1 MDKKPQLHVSQ
12 KFMLTVLTVL
22 CLALIAVSFFTDKLT
37 SPVQNALSYV
47 IGPLQKGINGM
58 GLWLTDR
65 ADYFATIDELRTQ
78 NEELR
83 AELDDIK
90 EKNLVLVQDQIELNN
105 LRELYALDNKIPGYE
120 KLAARVIGKSSGNWF
135 STFTI
140 DKGSK
145 DGILVDM
152 NVICGNGLVGIVT
165 GVTDNTAIVRSII
178 DGSSN
183 VTGMLVTS
191 SDTSKSPLILHVS
204 DDVTG
209 MLVTSSDTCNIRGDL
224 ELMDS
229 GYVHLEYL
237 RKDVEV
243 SDGDMIVTSN
253 ISEKYIQGI
262 LIGYVKNITEDA
274 NSLTQS
280 GYLVPAVDFERLSE
294 VLVIMQLKEK

>member
-1 MDKKPQLHVSQ
+1 MDKKPQLQVSQ

-22 CLALIAVSFFTDKLT
+22 CIVLIGVSFFTDKLT
-37 SPVQNALSYV
+37 APVQNALSY
-47 IGPLQKGINGM
+47 IITPLQKGINGM

-65 ADYFATIDELRTQ
+65 ADYFATIDELRQ
-78 NEELR
+78 ENEQLKT
-83 AELDDIK
+83 ELDEVK
-90 EKNLVLVQDQIELNN
+90 EKNLVLIQDQIELNN

-120 KLAARVIGKSSGNWF
+120 KVAARVIGKSSGNWF

-165 GVTDNTAIVRSII
+165 DVTDNSATVRSII
-178 DGSSN
+178 DDNSN
-183 VTGMLVTS
+183 VTGML
-191 SDTSKSPLILHVS
+191 I
-204 DDVTG
+204 
-209 MLVTSSDTCNIRGDL
+209 TSSDTCNIRGDL
-224 ELMDS
+224 ELIDS

-237 RKDVEV
+237 RGDVNV

-253 ISEKYIQGI
+253 ISSKYIEGI
-262 LIGYVKNITEDA
+262 LIGYAKNVSDDA

-280 GYLVPAVDFERLSE
+280 GYLVPAVDFEHMTE
-294 VLVIMQLKEK
+294 VLVIMHLKQ

>member
-12 KFMLTVLTVL
+12 KFILSALTVV
-22 CLALIAVSFFTDKLT
+22 CFALIAVSFFTDKLT
-37 SPVQNALSYV
+37 APVQNVLSYV
-47 IGPLQKGINGM
+47 ITPLQKGINGM

-65 ADYFATIDELRTQ
+65 ADYFATIDELRQQ
-78 NEELR
+78 NEELK
-83 AELDDIK
+83 AELDNVK

-105 LRELYALDNKIPGYE
+105 LRELYALDNKIPGYD
-120 KLAARVIGKSSGNWF
+120 KVAARVIGKGSGNWF

-140 DKGSK
+140 DKGSR

-165 GVTDNTAIVRSII
+165 DVTDNTATVRSII
-178 DGSSN
+178 DGNSN

-191 SDTSKSPLILHVS
+191 SDT
-204 DDVTG
+204 
-209 MLVTSSDTCNIRGDL
+209 CNVRGDL

-229 GYVHLEYL
+229 GYIHLEYMQ
-237 RKDVEV
+237 KDVDV

-253 ISEKYIQGI
+253 ISDKYIQGI

-280 GYLVPAVDFERLSE
+280 GYLIPAVDFERLTE
-294 VLVIMQLKEK
+294 VLVIMQLKKK

>member
-12 KFMLTVLTVL
+12 KFILSALTIV
-22 CLALIAVSFFTDKLT
+22 CFALIAVSFFTDKLT
-37 SPVQNALSYV
+37 APVQNVLSYV
-47 IGPLQKGINGM
+47 ITPLQKGINGM

-65 ADYFATIDELRTQ
+65 ADYFATIDELRQQ
-78 NEELR
+78 NEELK
-83 AELDDIK
+83 AELDNVK

-105 LRELYALDNKIPGYE
+105 LRELYALDNQIPGYD
-120 KLAARVIGKSSGNWF
+120 KVAARVIGKGSGNWF

-140 DKGSK
+140 DKGSR

-165 GVTDNTAIVRSII
+165 DVTDNTATVRSII
-178 DGSSN
+178 DGNSN

-191 SDTSKSPLILHVS
+191 SDT
-204 DDVTG
+204 
-209 MLVTSSDTCNIRGDL
+209 CNVRGDL

-229 GYVHLEYL
+229 GYIHLEYMQ
-237 RKDVEV
+237 KDVDV

-253 ISEKYIQGI
+253 ISDKYIQGI

-280 GYLVPAVDFERLSE
+280 GYLVPAVDFERLTE
-294 VLVIMQLKEK
+294 VLVIMQLKKK

>member
-12 KFMLTVLTVL
+12 KFILSALTVV
-22 CLALIAVSFFTDKLT
+22 CFALIAVSFFTDKLT
-37 SPVQNALSYV
+37 APVQNVLSYV
-47 IGPLQKGINGM
+47 ITPLQKGINGM

-65 ADYFATIDELRTQ
+65 ADYFATIDELRQQ
-78 NEELR
+78 NEELK
-83 AELDDIK
+83 AELDNVK

-105 LRELYALDNKIPGYE
+105 LRELYALDNKIPGYD
-120 KLAARVIGKSSGNWF
+120 KVAARVIGKGSGNWF

-140 DKGSK
+140 DKGSR

-165 GVTDNTAIVRSII
+165 DVTDNTATVRSII
-178 DGSSN
+178 DGNSN

-191 SDTSKSPLILHVS
+191 SY
-204 DDVTG
+204 
-209 MLVTSSDTCNIRGDL
+209 TCNVRGDL

-229 GYVHLEYL
+229 GYIHLEYMQ
-237 RKDVEV
+237 KDVDV

-253 ISEKYIQGI
+253 ISDKYIQGI

-280 GYLVPAVDFERLSE
+280 GYLVPAVDFERLTE
-294 VLVIMQLKEK
+294 VLVIMQLKKK

>member
-12 KFMLTVLTVL
+12 KFILSALTVV
-22 CLALIAVSFFTDKLT
+22 CFALIAVSFFTDKLT
-37 SPVQNALSYV
+37 APVQNVLSYV
-47 IGPLQKGINGM
+47 ITPLQKGINGM

-65 ADYFATIDELRTQ
+65 ADYFATIYELRQQ
-78 NEELR
+78 NEELK
-83 AELDDIK
+83 AELDNVK

-105 LRELYALDNKIPGYE
+105 LRELYALDNKIPGYD
-120 KLAARVIGKSSGNWF
+120 KVAARVIGKGSGNWF

-140 DKGSK
+140 DKGSR

-152 NVICGNGLVGIVT
+152 NVICGNGLVGLVT
-165 GVTDNTAIVRSII
+165 DVTDNTATVRSII
-178 DGSSN
+178 DGNSN

-191 SDTSKSPLILHVS
+191 SDT
-204 DDVTG
+204 
-209 MLVTSSDTCNIRGDL
+209 CNVRGDL

-229 GYVHLEYL
+229 GYIHLEYMQ
-237 RKDVEV
+237 KDVDV

-253 ISEKYIQGI
+253 ISDKYIQGI

-280 GYLVPAVDFERLSE
+280 GYLVPAVDFERLTE
-294 VLVIMQLKEK
+294 VLVIMQLKKK

>member
-12 KFMLTVLTVL
+12 KFILSALTVV
-22 CLALIAVSFFTDKLT
+22 CFALIAVSFFTDKLT
-37 SPVQNALSYV
+37 APVQNVLSYV
-47 IGPLQKGINGM
+47 ITPLQKGINGM

-65 ADYFATIDELRTQ
+65 ADYFATIDELRHQ
-78 NEELR
+78 NEELK
-83 AELDDIK
+83 AELDNVK

-105 LRELYALDNKIPGYE
+105 LRELYALDNKIPGYD
-120 KLAARVIGKSSGNWF
+120 KVAARVIGKGSGNWF

-140 DKGSK
+140 DKGSR

-152 NVICGNGLVGIVT
+152 NVICGNGLVGLVT
-165 GVTDNTAIVRSII
+165 DVTDNTATVRSII
-178 DGSSN
+178 DGNSN

-191 SDTSKSPLILHVS
+191 SDT
-204 DDVTG
+204 
-209 MLVTSSDTCNIRGDL
+209 CNVRGDL

-229 GYVHLEYL
+229 GYIHLEYMQ
-237 RKDVEV
+237 KDVDV

-253 ISEKYIQGI
+253 ISDKYIQGI

-280 GYLVPAVDFERLSE
+280 GYLVPAVDFERLTE
-294 VLVIMQLKEK
+294 VLVIMQLKKK

>member
-12 KFMLTVLTVL
+12 KFILSALTIV

-37 SPVQNALSYV
+37 APVQNVLSYV
-47 IGPLQKGINGM
+47 ITPLQKGINGM

-65 ADYFATIDELRTQ
+65 ADYFATIDELRQQ
-78 NEELR
+78 NEELK
-83 AELDDIK
+83 AELDNVK

-105 LRELYALDNKIPGYE
+105 LRELYALDNKIPGYD
-120 KLAARVIGKSSGNWF
+120 KVAARVIGKSSGNWF

-140 DKGSK
+140 DKGSR

-165 GVTDNTAIVRSII
+165 DVTDNTATVRSII
-178 DGSSN
+178 DGNSN
-183 VTGMLVTS
+183 
-191 SDTSKSPLILHVS
+191 
-204 DDVTG
+204 VTG

-229 GYVHLEYL
+229 GYIHLEYMQ
-237 RKDVEV
+237 KDVDV

-253 ISEKYIQGI
+253 ISDKYIQGI
-262 LIGYVKNITEDA
+262 LIGYVKNISEDA
-274 NSLTQS
+274 NILTQS
-280 GYLVPAVDFERLSE
+280 GYLVPAVDFERLTD
-294 VLVIMQLKEK
+294 VLVIMQLKKK

>member
-12 KFMLTVLTVL
+12 KFILSALTVV
-22 CLALIAVSFFTDKLT
+22 CFALIAVSFFTDKLT
-37 SPVQNALSYV
+37 APVQNVLSYV
-47 IGPLQKGINGM
+47 ITPLQKGINGM

-65 ADYFATIDELRTQ
+65 ADYFATIDELRQQ
-78 NEELR
+78 NEELK
-83 AELDDIK
+83 AELDNMK

-105 LRELYALDNKIPGYE
+105 LRELYALDNKIPGYD
-120 KLAARVIGKSSGNWF
+120 KVAARVIGKGSGNWF

-140 DKGSK
+140 DKGSR

-165 GVTDNTAIVRSII
+165 DVTDNTATVRSII
-178 DGSSN
+178 DGNSN

-191 SDTSKSPLILHVS
+191 SDT
-204 DDVTG
+204 
-209 MLVTSSDTCNIRGDL
+209 CNVRGDL

-229 GYVHLEYL
+229 GYIHLEYMQ
-237 RKDVEV
+237 KDVDV

-253 ISEKYIQGI
+253 ISDKYIQGI

-280 GYLVPAVDFERLSE
+280 GYLVPAVDFERLTE
-294 VLVIMQLKEK
+294 VLVIMQLKKK

>member
-47 IGPLQKGINGM
+47 IEPLQKGINGM

-65 ADYFATIDELRTQ
+65 ADYFATIDELRTR

-165 GVTDNTAIVRSII
+165 GVTDNTATVRSII

-183 VTGMLVTS
+183 
-191 SDTSKSPLILHVS
+191 
-204 DDVTG
+204 VTG

-253 ISEKYIQGI
+253 ISDKYIQGI

-280 GYLVPAVDFERLSE
+280 GYLVPAVDFERLTE

>member
-12 KFMLTVLTVL
+12 KFILSALTVV
-22 CLALIAVSFFTDKLT
+22 CFALIAVSFFTDKLT
-37 SPVQNALSYV
+37 APVQNVLSYV
-47 IGPLQKGINGM
+47 ITPLQKGINGM

-65 ADYFATIDELRTQ
+65 ADYFATIDELRQ
-78 NEELR
+78 HNEELK
-83 AELDDIK
+83 AELDNVK

-105 LRELYALDNKIPGYE
+105 LRELYALDNKIPGYD
-120 KLAARVIGKSSGNWF
+120 KVAARVIGKGSGNWF

-140 DKGSK
+140 DKGSR

-165 GVTDNTAIVRSII
+165 DVTDNTATVRSII
-178 DGSSN
+178 DGNSN

-191 SDTSKSPLILHVS
+191 SDT
-204 DDVTG
+204 
-209 MLVTSSDTCNIRGDL
+209 CNVRGDL

-229 GYVHLEYL
+229 GYIHLEYMQ
-237 RKDVEV
+237 KDVDV

-253 ISEKYIQGI
+253 ISDKYIQGI

-280 GYLVPAVDFERLSE
+280 GYLVPAVDFERLTE
-294 VLVIMQLKEK
+294 VLVIMQLKKK

>member
-12 KFMLTVLTVL
+12 KLMLTILTVF
-22 CLALIAVSFFTDKLT
+22 CLALIVVSFFTDKLT
-37 SPVQNALSYV
+37 APVQNVLSYV
-47 IGPLQKGINGM
+47 ISPLQKGINGM

-65 ADYFATIDELRTQ
+65 ADYFSTIDELRTQ
-78 NEELR
+78 NEELK
-83 AELDDIK
+83 AELDEVK

-105 LRELYALDNKIPGYE
+105 LRELYELDNKIPGYE

-140 DKGSK
+140 DKGSN

-165 GVTDNTAIVRSII
+165 GVTDNTATVRSII
-178 DGSSN
+178 DGNSN
-183 VTGMLVTS
+183 
-191 SDTSKSPLILHVS
+191 
-204 DDVTG
+204 VTG

-237 RKDVEV
+237 RKDAEV

-253 ISEKYIQGI
+253 ISDKYIQGI
-262 LIGYVKNITEDA
+262 LIGYVKNISEDA

-280 GYLVPAVDFERLSE
+280 GYLVPAVDFERLTE

>member
-12 KFMLTVLTVL
+12 KVMLTVLTLL
-22 CLALIAVSFFTDKLT
+22 CIALIAVSFFTDKLT
-37 SPVQNALSYV
+37 YPVQNVLSYV
-47 IGPLQKGINGM
+47 LSPLQKGINGM

-83 AELDDIK
+83 AELDDVK

-165 GVTDNTAIVRSII
+165 DVTDNTATVRSII
-178 DGSSN
+178 DSTSN
-183 VTGMLVTS
+183 VTGML
-191 SDTSKSPLILHVS
+191 I
-204 DDVTG
+204 
-209 MLVTSSDTCNIRGDL
+209 TSSDTCNIRGDL
-224 ELMDS
+224 ELMDT

-237 RKDVEV
+237 RKDAEV

-253 ISEKYIQGI
+253 ISDKYIQGI
-262 LIGYVKNITEDA
+262 LIGYVKNVSEDA

-280 GYLVPAVDFERLSE
+280 GYLVPAVDFERLTE

>member
-1 MDKKPQLHVSQ
+1 MDKKPRLHVSQ
-12 KFMLTVLTVL
+12 KFILSALTVV
-22 CLALIAVSFFTDKLT
+22 CFALIAVSFFTDKLT
-37 SPVQNALSYV
+37 APVQNVLSYV
-47 IGPLQKGINGM
+47 ITPLQKGINGM

-65 ADYFATIDELRTQ
+65 ADYFATIDELRQQ
-78 NEELR
+78 NEELK
-83 AELDDIK
+83 AELDNVK

-105 LRELYALDNKIPGYE
+105 LRELYALDNKISGYD
-120 KLAARVIGKSSGNWF
+120 KVAARVIGKGSGNWF

-140 DKGSK
+140 DKGSR

-165 GVTDNTAIVRSII
+165 DVTDNTATVRSII
-178 DGSSN
+178 DGNSN

-191 SDTSKSPLILHVS
+191 SDT
-204 DDVTG
+204 
-209 MLVTSSDTCNIRGDL
+209 CNVRGDL

-229 GYVHLEYL
+229 GYIHLEYMQ
-237 RKDVEV
+237 KDVDV

-253 ISEKYIQGI
+253 ISDKYIQGI

-280 GYLVPAVDFERLSE
+280 GYLVPAVDFERLTE
-294 VLVIMQLKEK
+294 VLVIMQLKKK

>member
-12 KFMLTVLTVL
+12 KFILSALTIV
-22 CLALIAVSFFTDKLT
+22 CFALIAVSFFTDKLT
-37 SPVQNALSYV
+37 APVQNVLSYV
-47 IGPLQKGINGM
+47 ITPLQKGINGM

-65 ADYFATIDELRTQ
+65 ADYFATIDELRQQ
-78 NEELR
+78 NEELKE
-83 AELDDIK
+83 ELDNVK

-105 LRELYALDNKIPGYE
+105 LRELYALDNKIPGYD
-120 KLAARVIGKSSGNWF
+120 KVAARVIGKGSGNWF

-140 DKGSK
+140 DKGSR

-165 GVTDNTAIVRSII
+165 DVTDNTATVRSII
-178 DGSSN
+178 DGNSN

-191 SDTSKSPLILHVS
+191 SDT
-204 DDVTG
+204 
-209 MLVTSSDTCNIRGDL
+209 CNVRGDL

-229 GYVHLEYL
+229 GYIHLEYMQ
-237 RKDVEV
+237 KDVDV

-253 ISEKYIQGI
+253 ISDKYIQGI

-280 GYLVPAVDFERLSE
+280 GYLVPAVDFERLTE
-294 VLVIMQLKEK
+294 VLVIMQLKKK

>member
-1 MDKKPQLHVSQ
+1 MDKKPQLQVSQ

-22 CLALIAVSFFTDKLT
+22 CIVLIGVSFFTDKLT
-37 SPVQNALSYV
+37 APVQNALSY
-47 IGPLQKGINGM
+47 IITPLQKGINGM

-65 ADYFATIDELRTQ
+65 ADYFATIDELRQ
-78 NEELR
+78 ENEQLKT
-83 AELDDIK
+83 ELDEVK
-90 EKNLVLVQDQIELNN
+90 EKNLVLIQDQIELNN

-120 KLAARVIGKSSGNWF
+120 KVAARVIGKSSGNWF

-165 GVTDNTAIVRSII
+165 DVTDNSATVRSII
-178 DGSSN
+178 DDNSN
-183 VTGMLVTS
+183 VTGML
-191 SDTSKSPLILHVS
+191 I
-204 DDVTG
+204 
-209 MLVTSSDTCNIRGDL
+209 TSSDTCNIRGDL
-224 ELMDS
+224 ELIDS

-237 RKDVEV
+237 RGDVNV

-253 ISEKYIQGI
+253 ISSKYIEGI
-262 LIGYVKNITEDA
+262 LIGYAKNVSGDA

-280 GYLVPAVDFERLSE
+280 GYLVPAVDFEHMTE
-294 VLVIMQLKEK
+294 VLVIMQLKQ

>member
-47 IGPLQKGINGM
+47 IEPLQKGINGM

-152 NVICGNGLVGIVT
+152 NVICGNGLVGIIT
-165 GVTDNTAIVRSII
+165 GVTDNTATVRSII

-183 VTGMLVTS
+183 
-191 SDTSKSPLILHVS
+191 
-204 DDVTG
+204 VTG

-253 ISEKYIQGI
+253 ISDKYIQGI

-280 GYLVPAVDFERLSE
+280 GYLVPAVDFERLTE

>member
-12 KFMLTVLTVL
+12 KFILSALTIV

-37 SPVQNALSYV
+37 APVQNVLSYV
-47 IGPLQKGINGM
+47 ITPLQKGINGM

-65 ADYFATIDELRTQ
+65 ADYFATIDELRQQ
-78 NEELR
+78 NEELK
-83 AELDDIK
+83 AELDNVK

-105 LRELYALDNKIPGYE
+105 LRELYALDNKIPGYD
-120 KLAARVIGKSSGNWF
+120 KVAARVIGKSSGNWF

-140 DKGSK
+140 DKGSR

-165 GVTDNTAIVRSII
+165 DVTDNTATVRSII
-178 DGSSN
+178 DGNSN
-183 VTGMLVTS
+183 
-191 SDTSKSPLILHVS
+191 
-204 DDVTG
+204 VTG

-224 ELMDS
+224 ELMNS
-229 GYVHLEYL
+229 GYIHLEYMQ
-237 RKDVEV
+237 KDVDV

-253 ISEKYIQGI
+253 ISDKYIQGI
-262 LIGYVKNITEDA
+262 LIGYVKNISEDA

-280 GYLVPAVDFERLSE
+280 GYLVPAVDFERLTD
-294 VLVIMQLKEK
+294 VLVIMQLKKK

>member
-65 ADYFATIDELRTQ
+65 SDYFATIDELRTQ

-105 LRELYALDNKIPGYE
+105 LRELYALDNKIPGYQ

-165 GVTDNTAIVRSII
+165 GVTDNTATVRSII

-183 VTGMLVTS
+183 VTGML
-191 SDTSKSPLILHVS
+191 I
-204 DDVTG
+204 
-209 MLVTSSDTCNIRGDL
+209 TSSDTCNIRGDL

-253 ISEKYIQGI
+253 ISDKYIQGI

-280 GYLVPAVDFERLSE
+280 GYLVPAVDFERLTE

>member
-1 MDKKPQLHVSQ
+1 MDKKPQLQVSQ

-22 CLALIAVSFFTDKLT
+22 CIVLIGVSFFTDRLT
-37 SPVQNALSYV
+37 APVQNALSY
-47 IGPLQKGINGM
+47 IITPLQKGINGM

-65 ADYFATIDELRTQ
+65 ADYFATIDELRQ
-78 NEELR
+78 ENEQLKT
-83 AELDDIK
+83 ELDEVK
-90 EKNLVLVQDQIELNN
+90 EKNLVLIQDQIELNN

-120 KLAARVIGKSSGNWF
+120 KVAARVIGKSSGNWF

-165 GVTDNTAIVRSII
+165 DVTDNSATVRSVI
-178 DGSSN
+178 DDNSN
-183 VTGMLVTS
+183 VTGML
-191 SDTSKSPLILHVS
+191 I
-204 DDVTG
+204 
-209 MLVTSSDTCNIRGDL
+209 TSSDTCNIRGDL
-224 ELMDS
+224 ELIDS

-237 RKDVEV
+237 RGDVNV

-253 ISEKYIQGI
+253 ISSKYIEGI
-262 LIGYVKNITEDA
+262 LIGYAKNVSDDA

-280 GYLVPAVDFERLSE
+280 GYLVPAVDFEHMTE
-294 VLVIMQLKEK
+294 VLVIMQLKQ

>member
-12 KFMLTVLTVL
+12 KFILSALTVV
-22 CLALIAVSFFTDKLT
+22 CFALIAVSFFTDKLT
-37 SPVQNALSYV
+37 APVQNVLSYV
-47 IGPLQKGINGM
+47 ITPLQKGINGM

-65 ADYFATIDELRTQ
+65 ADYFATIDELRQQ
-78 NEELR
+78 NEELK
-83 AELDDIK
+83 AELDNVK

-105 LRELYALDNKIPGYE
+105 LRELYALDNKIPGYD
-120 KLAARVIGKSSGNWF
+120 KVAARVIGKGSGNWF

-140 DKGSK
+140 DKGSR

-165 GVTDNTAIVRSII
+165 DVTDNPATVRSII
-178 DGSSN
+178 DGNSN

-191 SDTSKSPLILHVS
+191 SDT
-204 DDVTG
+204 
-209 MLVTSSDTCNIRGDL
+209 CNVRGDL

-229 GYVHLEYL
+229 GYIHLEYMQ
-237 RKDVEV
+237 KDVDV

-253 ISEKYIQGI
+253 ISDKYIQGI

-280 GYLVPAVDFERLSE
+280 GYLVPAVDFERLTE
-294 VLVIMQLKEK
+294 VLVIMQLKKK

>member
-12 KFMLTVLTVL
+12 KFILSALTVV
-22 CLALIAVSFFTDKLT
+22 CFALIAVSFFTDKLT
-37 SPVQNALSYV
+37 APVQNVLSYV
-47 IGPLQKGINGM
+47 ITPLQKGINGM

-65 ADYFATIDELRTQ
+65 ADYFATIDELRQQ
-78 NEELR
+78 NEELK
-83 AELDDIK
+83 AELDNVK

-105 LRELYALDNKIPGYE
+105 LRELYALDNKIPGYD
-120 KLAARVIGKSSGNWF
+120 KVAARVIGKGSGNWF

-140 DKGSK
+140 DKGSR

-165 GVTDNTAIVRSII
+165 DVTDNTATVRSII
-178 DGSSN
+178 DGNSN

-191 SDTSKSPLILHVS
+191 SDT
-204 DDVTG
+204 
-209 MLVTSSDTCNIRGDL
+209 CNVRGDL

-229 GYVHLEYL
+229 GYIHLEYMQ
-237 RKDVEV
+237 KDVDV

-253 ISEKYIQGI
+253 ISDKYIQGI

-280 GYLVPAVDFERLSE
+280 GYLVPAVDFERLTE
-294 VLVIMQLKEK
+294 VLVIMQLKKK

>member
-12 KFMLTVLTVL
+12 KFILSALTVV
-22 CLALIAVSFFTDKLT
+22 CFALIAVSFFTDKLT
-37 SPVQNALSYV
+37 APVQNMLSYV
-47 IGPLQKGINGM
+47 ITPLQKGINGM

-65 ADYFATIDELRTQ
+65 ADYFATIDELRQQ
-78 NEELR
+78 NEELK
-83 AELDDIK
+83 AELDNVK

-105 LRELYALDNKIPGYE
+105 LRELYALDNKIPGYD
-120 KLAARVIGKSSGNWF
+120 KVAARVIGKGSGNWF

-140 DKGSK
+140 DKGSR

-165 GVTDNTAIVRSII
+165 DVTDNTATVRSII
-178 DGSSN
+178 DGNSN

-191 SDTSKSPLILHVS
+191 SDT
-204 DDVTG
+204 
-209 MLVTSSDTCNIRGDL
+209 CNVRGDL

-229 GYVHLEYL
+229 GYIHLEYMQ
-237 RKDVEV
+237 KDVDV

-253 ISEKYIQGI
+253 ISDKYIQGI

-280 GYLVPAVDFERLSE
+280 GYLVPAVDFERLTE
-294 VLVIMQLKEK
+294 VLVIMQLKKK

>member
-12 KFMLTVLTVL
+12 KFILSALTVVCFT
-22 CLALIAVSFFTDKLT
+22 LIAVSFFFFTDKLT
-37 SPVQNALSYV
+37 APVQNVLSYV
-47 IGPLQKGINGM
+47 ITPLQKGINGM

-65 ADYFATIDELRTQ
+65 ADYFATIDELRQQ
-78 NEELR
+78 NEELK
-83 AELDDIK
+83 AELDNVK

-105 LRELYALDNKIPGYE
+105 LRELYALDNKIPGYD
-120 KLAARVIGKSSGNWF
+120 KVAARVIGKGSGNWF

-140 DKGSK
+140 DKGSR

-165 GVTDNTAIVRSII
+165 DVTDNTATVRSII
-178 DGSSN
+178 DGNSN

-191 SDTSKSPLILHVS
+191 SDT
-204 DDVTG
+204 
-209 MLVTSSDTCNIRGDL
+209 CNVRGDL

-229 GYVHLEYL
+229 GYIHLEYMQ
-237 RKDVEV
+237 KDVDV

-253 ISEKYIQGI
+253 ISDKYIQGI

-280 GYLVPAVDFERLSE
+280 GYLVPAVDFERLTE
-294 VLVIMQLKEK
+294 VLVIMQLKKK

>member
-12 KFMLTVLTVL
+12 KFILSVLTIV
-22 CLALIAVSFFTDKLT
+22 CFALIAVSFFTDKLT
-37 SPVQNALSYV
+37 APVQNVLSYV
-47 IGPLQKGINGM
+47 ITPLQKGINGM

-65 ADYFATIDELRTQ
+65 ADYFATIDELRQQ
-78 NEELR
+78 NEELK
-83 AELDDIK
+83 AELDNVK

-105 LRELYALDNKIPGYE
+105 LRELYALDNKIPGYD
-120 KLAARVIGKSSGNWF
+120 KVAARVIGKGSGNWF

-140 DKGSK
+140 DKGSR

-165 GVTDNTAIVRSII
+165 DVTDNTATVRSII
-178 DGSSN
+178 DGNSN

-191 SDTSKSPLILHVS
+191 SDT
-204 DDVTG
+204 
-209 MLVTSSDTCNIRGDL
+209 CNVRGDL

-229 GYVHLEYL
+229 GYIHLEYMQ
-237 RKDVEV
+237 KDVDV

-253 ISEKYIQGI
+253 ISDKYIQGI

-280 GYLVPAVDFERLSE
+280 GYLVPAVDFERLTE
-294 VLVIMQLKEK
+294 VLVIMQLKKK

>member
-1 MDKKPQLHVSQ
+1 MDKKPQLQVSQ

-22 CLALIAVSFFTDKLT
+22 CIVLIGVSFFTDRLT
-37 SPVQNALSYV
+37 APVQNALSY
-47 IGPLQKGINGM
+47 IITPLQKGINGM

-65 ADYFATIDELRTQ
+65 ADYFATIDELRQ
-78 NEELR
+78 ENEQLKT
-83 AELDDIK
+83 ELDEVK
-90 EKNLVLVQDQIELNN
+90 EKNLVLIQDQIELNN

-120 KLAARVIGKSSGNWF
+120 KVAARVIGKSSGNWF

-165 GVTDNTAIVRSII
+165 DVTDNSATVRSII
-178 DGSSN
+178 DDNSN
-183 VTGMLVTS
+183 VTGML
-191 SDTSKSPLILHVS
+191 I
-204 DDVTG
+204 
-209 MLVTSSDTCNIRGDL
+209 TSSDTCNIRGDL
-224 ELMDS
+224 ELIDS

-237 RKDVEV
+237 RGDVNV

-253 ISEKYIQGI
+253 ISSKYIEGI
-262 LIGYVKNITEDA
+262 LIGYAKNVSDDA

-280 GYLVPAVDFERLSE
+280 GYLVPAVDFEHMTE
-294 VLVIMQLKEK
+294 VLVIMQLKQ

>member
-12 KFMLTVLTVL
+12 KFILSALTVV
-22 CLALIAVSFFTDKLT
+22 CFALIAVSFFTDKLT
-37 SPVQNALSYV
+37 APVQNVLSYV
-47 IGPLQKGINGM
+47 ITPLQKGINGM

-65 ADYFATIDELRTQ
+65 ADYFATIDELRQQ
-78 NEELR
+78 NEELK
-83 AELDDIK
+83 AELDNVK

-105 LRELYALDNKIPGYE
+105 LRELYALDNKIPGYD
-120 KLAARVIGKSSGNWF
+120 KVAARVIGKGSGNWF

-140 DKGSK
+140 DKGSR
-145 DGILVDM
+145 DGRLVDM

-165 GVTDNTAIVRSII
+165 DVTDNTATVRSII
-178 DGSSN
+178 DGNSN

-191 SDTSKSPLILHVS
+191 SDT
-204 DDVTG
+204 
-209 MLVTSSDTCNIRGDL
+209 CNVRGDL

-229 GYVHLEYL
+229 GYIHLEYMQ
-237 RKDVEV
+237 KDVDV

-253 ISEKYIQGI
+253 ISDKYIQGI

-280 GYLVPAVDFERLSE
+280 GYLVPAVDFERLTE
-294 VLVIMQLKEK
+294 VLVIMQLKKK

>member
-12 KFMLTVLTVL
+12 KFILSALTVV
-22 CLALIAVSFFTDKLT
+22 CFALIAVSFFTDKLT
-37 SPVQNALSYV
+37 APVQNVLSYV
-47 IGPLQKGINGM
+47 ITPLQKGINGM

-65 ADYFATIDELRTQ
+65 ADYFATIDELRQQ
-78 NEELR
+78 NEELK
-83 AELDDIK
+83 AELDNVK

-105 LRELYALDNKIPGYE
+105 LRELYALDNKIPGYD
-120 KLAARVIGKSSGNWF
+120 KVAARVIGKGSGNWF

-140 DKGSK
+140 VKGSR

-165 GVTDNTAIVRSII
+165 DVTDNTATVRSII
-178 DGSSN
+178 DGNSN

-191 SDTSKSPLILHVS
+191 SDT
-204 DDVTG
+204 
-209 MLVTSSDTCNIRGDL
+209 CNVRGDL

-229 GYVHLEYL
+229 GYIHLEYMQ
-237 RKDVEV
+237 KDVDV

-253 ISEKYIQGI
+253 ISDKYIQGI

-280 GYLVPAVDFERLSE
+280 GYLVPAVDFERLTE
-294 VLVIMQLKEK
+294 VLVIMQLKKK

>member
-1 MDKKPQLHVSQ
+1 MDKKPQLQVSQ

-22 CLALIAVSFFTDKLT
+22 CIVLIGVSFFTDRIT
-37 SPVQNALSYV
+37 APVQNALSY
-47 IGPLQKGINGM
+47 IITPLQKGINGM

-65 ADYFATIDELRTQ
+65 ADYFATIDELRQ
-78 NEELR
+78 ENEQLKT
-83 AELDDIK
+83 ELDEVK
-90 EKNLVLVQDQIELNN
+90 EKNLVLIQDQIELNN

-120 KLAARVIGKSSGNWF
+120 KVAARVIGKSSGNWF

-165 GVTDNTAIVRSII
+165 DVTDNSATVRSII
-178 DGSSN
+178 DDNSN
-183 VTGMLVTS
+183 VTGML
-191 SDTSKSPLILHVS
+191 I
-204 DDVTG
+204 
-209 MLVTSSDTCNIRGDL
+209 TSSDTCNIRGDL
-224 ELMDS
+224 ELIDS

-237 RKDVEV
+237 RGDVNV

-253 ISEKYIQGI
+253 ISSKYIEGI
-262 LIGYVKNITEDA
+262 LIGYAKNVSDDA

-280 GYLVPAVDFERLSE
+280 GYLVPAVDFEHMTE
-294 VLVIMQLKEK
+294 VLVIMQLKQ

>member
-12 KFMLTVLTVL
+12 KFILSALTVV
-22 CLALIAVSFFTDKLT
+22 CFALIAVSFFTDKLT
-37 SPVQNALSYV
+37 APVQNVLSYV
-47 IGPLQKGINGM
+47 ITPLQKGINGM

-65 ADYFATIDELRTQ
+65 ADYFATIDELRQQ
-78 NEELR
+78 NEELK
-83 AELDDIK
+83 AELDNVK

-105 LRELYALDNKIPGYE
+105 LRELYALDNKIPGYD
-120 KLAARVIGKSSGNWF
+120 KVAARVIGKGSGNWF

-140 DKGSK
+140 DKGSR

-165 GVTDNTAIVRSII
+165 DVTDTTATVRSII
-178 DGSSN
+178 DGNSN

-191 SDTSKSPLILHVS
+191 SDT
-204 DDVTG
+204 
-209 MLVTSSDTCNIRGDL
+209 CNVRGDL

-229 GYVHLEYL
+229 GYIHLEYMQ
-237 RKDVEV
+237 KDVDV

-253 ISEKYIQGI
+253 ISDKYIQGI

-280 GYLVPAVDFERLSE
+280 GYLVPAVDFERLTE
-294 VLVIMQLKEK
+294 VLVIMQLKKK

>member
-47 IGPLQKGINGM
+47 IEPLQKGINGM

-165 GVTDNTAIVRSII
+165 GVTDNTATVRSII

-183 VTGMLVTS
+183 
-191 SDTSKSPLILHVS
+191 
-204 DDVTG
+204 VTG

-243 SDGDMIVTSN
+243 SEGDMIVTSN
-253 ISEKYIQGI
+253 ISDKYIQGI

-280 GYLVPAVDFERLSE
+280 GYLVPAVDFERLTE

>member
-12 KFMLTVLTVL
+12 KFLLTILTVL
-22 CLALIAVSFFTDKLT
+22 CVVLIGVSFFTDKLT
-37 SPVQNALSYV
+37 APVQNVLSYV
-47 IGPLQKGINGM
+47 ITPLQKGINGM

-65 ADYFATIDELRTQ
+65 ADYFATIDELRQ
-78 NEELR
+78 ENEQLK
-83 AELDDIK
+83 AELDEVK

-165 GVTDNTAIVRSII
+165 DVTDNSATVRSII
-178 DGSSN
+178 DDSSN
-183 VTGMLVTS
+183 
-191 SDTSKSPLILHVS
+191 
-204 DDVTG
+204 VTG

-224 ELMDS
+224 ELIDS

-253 ISEKYIQGI
+253 ISDKYIQGI
-262 LIGYVKNITEDA
+262 LIGYVKNVSEDA

-280 GYLVPAVDFERLSE
+280 GYLVPAVDFEHMTE
-294 VLVIMQLKEK
+294 VLVIMDLKRK

>member
-1 MDKKPQLHVSQ
+1 MDKKPQLQVSQ

-22 CLALIAVSFFTDKLT
+22 CIVLIGVSFFTDKLT
-37 SPVQNALSYV
+37 APVQNALSY
-47 IGPLQKGINGM
+47 IITPLQKGINGM

-65 ADYFATIDELRTQ
+65 ADYFATIDELRQENKQLKT
-78 NEELR
+78 
-83 AELDDIK
+83 ELDEVK
-90 EKNLVLVQDQIELNN
+90 EKNLVLIQDQIELNN

-120 KLAARVIGKSSGNWF
+120 KVAARVIGKSSGNWF

-165 GVTDNTAIVRSII
+165 DVTDNSATVRSII
-178 DGSSN
+178 DDNSN
-183 VTGMLVTS
+183 VTGML
-191 SDTSKSPLILHVS
+191 I
-204 DDVTG
+204 
-209 MLVTSSDTCNIRGDL
+209 TSSDTCNIRGDL
-224 ELMDS
+224 ELIDS

-237 RKDVEV
+237 RGDVNV

-253 ISEKYIQGI
+253 ISSKYIEGI
-262 LIGYVKNITEDA
+262 LIGYAKNVSDDA

-280 GYLVPAVDFERLSE
+280 GYLVPAVDFEHMTE
-294 VLVIMQLKEK
+294 VLVIMQLKQ

>member
-12 KFMLTVLTVL
+12 KFILSALTVV
-22 CLALIAVSFFTDKLT
+22 CFALIAVSFFTDKLT
-37 SPVQNALSYV
+37 APVQNVLSYV
-47 IGPLQKGINGM
+47 ITPLQKGINGM

-65 ADYFATIDELRTQ
+65 ADYFATIDELRQQ
-78 NEELR
+78 NEELK
-83 AELDDIK
+83 AELDNVK

-105 LRELYALDNKIPGYE
+105 LRELYALDNKIPGYD
-120 KLAARVIGKSSGNWF
+120 KVAARVIGKGSGNWF

-140 DKGSK
+140 DKGSR

-165 GVTDNTAIVRSII
+165 DVTDNTATVSSII
-178 DGSSN
+178 DGNSN

-191 SDTSKSPLILHVS
+191 SDT
-204 DDVTG
+204 
-209 MLVTSSDTCNIRGDL
+209 CNVRGDL

-229 GYVHLEYL
+229 GYIHLEYMQ
-237 RKDVEV
+237 KDVDV

-253 ISEKYIQGI
+253 ISDKYIQGI

-280 GYLVPAVDFERLSE
+280 GYLVPAVDFERLTE
-294 VLVIMQLKEK
+294 VLGIMQLKKK